1 MMTTNDFLGIP
12 SSLRLRC
19 QHAALLLKADKG
31 SFQIKQ
37 ILLKI
42 DAAAWCMRLAGHAA
56 SLHLSAYDAGC
67 CLLPLFAA
75 PAAC

>member
-1 MMTTNDFLGIP
+1 
-12 SSLRLRC
+12 
-19 QHAALLLKADKG
+19 LLKADKG